1 MNVHF
6 NRSRMLRLVADF
18 NWDTIF
24 AQHGEIVVAI
34 KEKKPEL
41 ADELMQ
47 EHLLQ
52 AVIDKEFLKR
62 NYPMYFK

>member
-1 MNVHF
+1 
-6 NRSRMLRLVADF
+6 MLRLATDF

-24 AQHGEIVVAI
+24 AQHEEIVVAI